1 MLLKYKLLYLL
12 MFFLLF
18 SSVGFSQSKGR
29 FTVPNR
35 GILPIQ
41 KNGSPLIVSVIRTD
55 IQIIGSVRF
64 RAEGMELWSA
74 YYVYQ
79 EMPEHYYLGLPS
91 RGANDLG
98 LADHIGW
105 VEKQYVLDSSE
116 ALRTPNKIYRRII
129 VFDNRY
135 QNRVNIYSAP
145 LHKAEEISKTPL
157 FSFFYIYKETQDYY
171 LIGVAPRIEIEDTA
185 LDLLGWIHKKNCRE
199 WNTRL
204 AISYKKD
211 NQPFRLSQEN
221 SNKEGL
227 VRIYKTLDDAIQKNS
242 TSIIAKETEASE
254 WRYNMLRYPLLESES
269 NQQKRLFQIAFL
281 SGDKSD
287 DTQKMISKIKE
298 EKEKLNK
305 LDIMFL
311 IDSSLGSPTR
321 QKIVEAIEKS
331 QESLKPDSRK
341 KSEALDV
348 AWGLTFFHDFEKEKK
363 YPYRRGRLFEPSVVN
378 IYDFTSNIEKLVRNI
393 NNQPYHGYRY
403 EAKSLYYGLDMALHK
418 KARWREGSTR
428 ILFVVGAT
436 GNHEKD
442 SPRDITQ
449 LINED
454 IKTTLQK
461 EGVRVYGIHFE
472 EKPAES
478 KLRAVQDFSRNI
490 LDLAE
495 KMGEGGYF
503 LVSAATDDYREKT
516 FSMLHLLRLLFEH
529 YLQEVSLFDQV
540 LSDMGRGFPPEEVE
554 KRYGENWKDIWTKFN
569 RLVYLRS
576 IEPLTEGN
584 SKTTIFIP
592 QLKNTIDNFLL
603 RHEIKLE
610 DLKEKG
616 IFYDKGWVW
625 EINPTLNVQQIQVW
639 LLIDQMEL
647 SRLIGF
653 LSSLLLQLKNA
664 SNPQQYMEIWKTL
677 LKATF
682 GIDTIPSSEPLDNL
696 IMQHTG
702 LPFMNGLLNYT
713 LDDFV
718 QKARTGDF
726 RRTVIEKLETTCNL
740 LFMVL
745 QEKEIEQIMTP
756 QGITINQSR
765 KRWWSEAG
773 SDLKYSWLEV
783 EMFP

>member
-1 MLLKYKLLYLL
+1 MIKNKIVYLL
-12 MFFLLF
+12 FVFLF
-18 SSVGFSQSKGR
+18 SSFVLCQTRVR
-29 FTVPNR
+29 FTIPPR
-35 GILPIQ
+35 GTLPIE
-41 KNGSPLIVSVIRTD
+41 KNGSPLIVSTVRSD
-55 IQIIGSVRF
+55 IQVIGSVRF
-64 RAEGMELWSA
+64 RAEGMELWSP

-79 EMPEHYYLGLPS
+79 EMPDHYYLGLPS
-91 RGANDLG
+91 RNANDLG
-98 LADHIGW
+98 LAEHIGW
-105 VEKQYVLDSSE
+105 VEKQYLLDASE

-145 LHKAEEISKTPL
+145 LHKAEEVSKTPL

-171 LIGVAPRIEIEDTA
+171 LIGVSPRIEIEDSG

-204 AISYKKD
+204 AINYKME
-211 NQPFRLSQEN
+211 NQAFRLNQEKE
-221 SNKEGL
+221 NKEGL
-227 VRIYKTLDDAIQKNS
+227 VRIYKTLEDAIKQNKES
-242 TSIIAKETEASE
+242 VIASETENSQ

-269 NQQKRLFQIAFL
+269 HQQNRLFQIAFL

-287 DTQKMISKIKE
+287 STQKMISKIKE

-321 QKIVEAIEKS
+321 QKIIEAIEKS
-331 QESLKPDSRK
+331 RDTLFESK
-341 KSEALDV
+341 KKAQMDV
-348 AWGLTFFHDFEKEKK
+348 AWGLSFFYDFEKDKK

-378 IYDFTSNIEKLVRNI
+378 IYDFTSNMERISRNI
-393 NNQPYHGYRY
+393 TNQPYHGNRY
-403 EAKSLYYGLDMALHK
+403 EPKSLYYGLDMALHQ
-418 KARWREGSTR
+418 KARWRDGSTR
-428 ILFVVGAT
+428 ILFVVGVT

-442 SPRDITQ
+442 SPRNITQ
-449 LINED
+449 LISD
-454 IKTTLQK
+454 DVLDRLQK

-472 EKPAES
+472 EKQNES
-478 KLRAVQDFSRNI
+478 KLKSVQDFSKNI
-490 LDLAE
+490 LEITE

-503 LVSAATDDYREKT
+503 LVSAATDDHREKT
-516 FSMLHLLRLLFEH
+516 FSMLNLLRLLFENT
-529 YLQEVSLFDQV
+529 LQEISLFDQV
-540 LSDMGRGFPPEEVE
+540 LSDMGRGFPPEEAE
-554 KRYGENWKDIWTKFN
+554 KRYGESWKEMWNKFH

-584 SKTTIFIP
+584 SKTTIFLP
-592 QLKNTIDNFLL
+592 DLKKTIENFLKRHDIQLQDL
-603 RHEIKLE
+603 R
-610 DLKEKG
+610 EKG

-625 EINPTLNVQQIQVW
+625 ETHPSFHLQQIQVW

-726 RRTVIEKLETTCNL
+726 RRTVIERLENTCNI
-740 LFMVL
+740 LFLVL
-745 QEKEIEQIMTP
+745 QEKELEQITTP
-756 QGITINQSR
+756 QGVSMTQTKR
-765 KRWWSEAG
+765 RWWSEAG
-773 SDLKYSWLEV
+773 SDLRYSWLEV

>member
-1 MLLKYKLLYLL
+1 
-12 MFFLLF
+12 
-18 SSVGFSQSKGR
+18 
-29 FTVPNR
+29 
-35 GILPIQ
+35 
-41 KNGSPLIVSVIRTD
+41 
-55 IQIIGSVRF
+55 
-64 RAEGMELWSA
+64 
-74 YYVYQ
+74 
-79 EMPEHYYLGLPS
+79 MPRSH
-91 RGANDLG
+91 
-98 LADHIGW
+98 
-105 VEKQYVLDSSE
+105 
-116 ALRTPNKIYRRII
+116 
-129 VFDNRY
+129 
-135 QNRVNIYSAP
+135 
-145 LHKAEEISKTPL
+145 
-157 FSFFYIYKETQDYY
+157 
-171 LIGVAPRIEIEDTA
+171 
-185 LDLLGWIHKKNCRE
+185 
-199 WNTRL
+199 
-204 AISYKKD
+204 
-211 NQPFRLSQEN
+211 
-221 SNKEGL
+221 
-227 VRIYKTLDDAIQKNS
+227 
-242 TSIIAKETEASE
+242 
-254 WRYNMLRYPLLESES
+254 
-269 NQQKRLFQIAFL
+269 
-281 SGDKSD
+281 
-287 DTQKMISKIKE
+287 
-298 EKEKLNK
+298 
-305 LDIMFL
+305 
-311 IDSSLGSPTR
+311 
-321 QKIVEAIEKS
+321 
-331 QESLKPDSRK
+331 
-341 KSEALDV
+341 
-348 AWGLTFFHDFEKEKK
+348 
-363 YPYRRGRLFEPSVVN
+363 
-378 IYDFTSNIEKLVRNI
+378 
-393 NNQPYHGYRY
+393 
-403 EAKSLYYGLDMALHK
+403 
-418 KARWREGSTR
+418 
-428 ILFVVGAT
+428 
-436 GNHEKD
+436 
-442 SPRDITQ
+442 
-449 LINED
+449 ED